1 MRIACKFAVLMV
13 SFSFLAA
20 GAATAQMNGFST
32 NNFGGATIHGTPP
45 SVTSFGFGGRPGFH
59 GVPPSVTS
67 LNFGNVPLSDPR
79 FGFRPGRLGFGHHH
93 HFQNGF
99 FPYFSGGY
107 YIPYAYDSD
116 YPGYAFADTD
126 VDDSMEENYR
136 GGPTVFDRRGPGMR
150 DYARPRSEDDYRAE
164 LNAEQQKAPQ
174 PAAQEPIAE
183 QPSTVLIFKD
193 GHELEVKNYAIVGAT
208 LYDLSDGRTRKVELA
223 QLDLPATVKHNDD
236 RGVSF
241 QLPAGTKLN

>member
-1 MRIACKFAVLMV
+1 MHIEYRFAVLIA
-13 SFSFLAA
+13 SFSFLVTSAA
-20 GAATAQMNGFST
+20 SAQMNGFRT
-32 NNFGGATIHGTPP
+32 NNFGGATIHGVPP

-67 LNFGNVPLSDPR
+67 LNFGNVPFSHP
-79 FGFRPGRLGFGHHH
+79 RPGRIAVHHR
-93 HFQNGF
+93 FRNGF
-99 FPYFSGGY
+99 LPFFNGGY
-107 YIPYAYDSD
+107 YIPYAYDYD
-116 YPGYAFADTD
+116 YPGYTFADTG
-126 VDDSMEENYR
+126 VDDSMEENYQ
-136 GGPTVFDRRGPGMR
+136 GGPTIFDRRGPGIG
-150 DYARPRSEDDYRAE
+150 DYARARSDDDYRAE

-174 PAAQEPIAE
+174 PAGQEPVAE

-193 GHELEVKNYAIVGAT
+193 GHELEVKNYAIVGGT
-208 LYDLSDGRTRKVELA
+208 LYDLSDGRARKVELA